1 MNLLKYRLAQL
12 VSAANLFPIFK
23 QQQLRRVLMYHS
35 VVKSP
40 GLAHQKSD
48 IYSISE
54 THFIKHVDLLATQNV
69 LGNRKV
75 VALEDSYPSGVSITF
90 DDGYKD
96 TLTIASPLLCLNNL
110 PFHVFVTPGKRDLG
124 RPQIFIGRRTRFS
137 KQTTWSDNRRS
148 WVLAPTFEY
157 SLSNQNKR

>member
-1 MNLLKYRLAQL
+1 MQQIC
-12 VSAANLFPIFK
+12 FHFK

-75 VALEDSYPSGVSITF
+75 VALEDSYPSGFQSLLTTAI
-90 DDGYKD
+90 K
-96 TLTIASPLLCLNNL
+96 TL
-110 PFHVFVTPGKRDLG
+110 
-124 RPQIFIGRRTRFS
+124 
-137 KQTTWSDNRRS
+137 
-148 WVLAPTFEY
+148 
-157 SLSNQNKR
+157 